1 MENGTNISKSLENIP
16 YKHFEYLEGYDH
28 NATLKELKKGSWKKN
43 LKNYQSIVDGYW
55 IRFKILNNFNTNE
68 IGLFHNWNTEKKVFT
83 DFNGL
88 EKMYS
93 YWNFET
99 DAWVD
104 DGRVLDK
111 YKILLPK
118 NEVTIVYNYFRNNPL
133 DRYMGK
139 TNGLDRIGIGTWET
153 VRFQQYLNILSNI
166 ATISIVFSFALYYLF
181 MFIVSKG
188 PYIWLSLSLFQLSI
202 LSTTNFR
209 RDSDALCRKGISTKT
224 LSAAESRL
232 CQSGMAVSSIAACKA
247 SASASFLFS
256 SSTGKF
262 R

>member
-1 MENGTNISKSLENIP
+1 MKFLSFSLICFSFFSNLFFFQKLSLAKSNDQILAPFTIGSKSLENIP

-28 NATLKELKKGSWKKN
+28 NTTLKELKKGSWKKN

-55 IRFKILNNFNTNE
+55 VRFKILNNFNTNE

-99 DAWVD
+99 DAWID

-139 TNGLDRIGIGTWET
+139 TNGLD
-153 VRFQQYLNILSNI
+153 
-166 ATISIVFSFALYYLF
+166 
-181 MFIVSKG
+181 
-188 PYIWLSLSLFQLSI
+188 LSLI
-202 LSTTNFR
+202 H
-209 RDSDALCRKGISTKT
+209 I
-224 LSAAESRL
+224 
-232 CQSGMAVSSIAACKA
+232 
-247 SASASFLFS
+247 
-256 SSTGKF
+256 
-262 R
+262 